1 MIVSHARNVEGI
13 KYGDPETSKVLKK
26 VLISPEQGW
35 KDYVMR
41 LFELSPGEGSCSLR
55 HTHEWPHIVYIVGG
69 TGLVHLDG
77 TDQEVEAGS
86 FAYIP
91 GGKLHQFINKGTD
104 TFSFICIV
112 PPEGDV

>member
-1 MIVSHARNVEGI
+1 MIVSHAKNVQGI
-13 KYGDPETSKVLKK
+13 NYGGNGNVLKK

-35 KDYVMR
+35 QDYVMR
-41 LFELSPGEGSCSLR
+41 LFELSPGNNSCSLR
-55 HTHEWPHIVYIVGG
+55 HSHEWPHIVYIVGG
-69 TGLVHLDG
+69 TGIIHLDG
-77 TDQEVEAGS
+77 TDHEVEAGS

-91 GGKLHQFINKGTD
+91 GGKIHQLINTGKE